1 MDEEGDQL
9 FYDMMKV
16 YLAQMNSAVKIS
28 KILCEHSSE
37 ERELTGDDIIC
48 GLVYRLMVPMKQEEI
63 DECMDSAEEVL
74 CDDFVEEEEE
84 EEEEEEGEE
93 EFDPLEEKS
102 ETPKI
107 LRKIKSNNCNC
118 EVCSRVRVCLCNY
131 NSFEPMDQLCQRFK
145 DSIEHTCS
153 EHKIYI

>member
-1 MDEEGDQL
+1 MDEESDKL
-9 FYDMMKV
+9 FYDMMQV

-48 GLVYRLMVPMKQEEI
+48 GLVYRLMIPMEQEEI
-63 DECMDSAEEVL
+63 EECMSKAEDILGSDS
-74 CDDFVEEEEE
+74 EEEEE
-84 EEEEEEGEE
+84 EEEL
-93 EFDPLEEKS
+93 DQIEEKY

-107 LRKIKSNNCNC
+107 SRKIKSNNCNC
-118 EVCSRVRVCLCNY
+118 EVCSQVRVCLCNY

>member
-1 MDEEGDQL
+1 MDEDNQL

-37 ERELTGDDIIC
+37 EKELTGDDIIC

-63 DECMDSAEEVL
+63 DECMSKAEDIL
-74 CDDFVEEEEE
+74 DPSSEEEEE
-84 EEEEEEGEE
+84 EEEEEE
-93 EFDPLEEKS
+93 FDQIEEKY

-107 LRKIKSNNCNC
+107 SRKIKSNNCNC
-118 EVCSRVRVCLCNY
+118 EVCSQVRVCLCNY

>member
-1 MDEEGDQL
+1 MDEEQANKL

-28 KILCEHSSE
+28 KILCEHSDRE
-37 ERELTGDDIIC
+37 EKELTGDDIIC
-48 GLVYRLMVPMKQEEI
+48 GLVYRLMIPMEQEEI
-63 DECMDSAEEVL
+63 DECMDKAEDILGSDSEEES
-74 CDDFVEEEEE
+74 DEEEEE
-84 EEEEEEGEE
+84 V
-93 EFDPLEEKS
+93 DQIEEKY

-107 LRKIKSNNCNC
+107 SRKIKSNNCNC
-118 EVCSRVRVCLCNY
+118 KVCSQMRICLSNY
-131 NSFEPMDQLCQRFK
+131 ESFEPMDQLCQRFK

>member
-16 YLAQMNSAVKIS
+16 YLAQMDSAVKIS

-63 DECMDSAEEVL
+63 DECMGKAEDILGSDS
-74 CDDFVEEEEE
+74 D
-84 EEEEEEGEE
+84 EGEE
-93 EFDPLEEKS
+93 EFDQIEEKY

-107 LRKIKSNNCNC
+107 SRKIKSNNCNC
-118 EVCSRVRVCLCNY
+118 EVCSQVRVCLCNY
-131 NSFEPMDQLCQRFK
+131 NSFEPTDQLCQRFK